1 MNADEAGAGTIGA
14 QVIFT
19 PSGRRGRVEPGTTV
33 LDAARSLGVDLD
45 SVCGGRGLCGRCQVV
60 PAEGSFPKHG
70 IESSDGHL
78 SPRGDSEQEYDRLR
92 GLAPGRRLGCFSH
105 IQGDVLVDVP
115 PESQV
120 HRQVVRKGVP
130 VRDFVIDPV
139 VTLHEVELERPD
151 LAKPGGDLAR
161 LLTAMEQEWGLA
173 GLEADLEVIRALQ
186 PALEAGAYRVTV
198 AVHDRRVITGVWPG
212 LHDVALGVALDI
224 GSTTIAGHL
233 ANLADGEV
241 LASDGVMNPQI
252 RFGEDLMSRVSYAMM
267 HEGGAAAMTRAVR
280 DAIAS
285 LLTGL
290 ASRAGVDVTEI
301 LEITIVG
308 NPIMHHLL
316 LGIDPIPLGSA
327 PFALATDAAVRV
339 RARDLELP
347 GHEGARVYV
356 LPCIAGHVG
365 ADAAGAILA
374 ETPYLADEVTLL
386 VDVGTNAEI
395 VLGSRE
401 RLLAASSPT
410 GPAFEGAQISS
421 GQRAAPGAIERVRI
435 DRLTLEPRYRVIGSS
450 RWSDETGFAAST
462 RRTGVTGIC
471 GSGIVEVI
479 AELFLAGV
487 ITADGTIDGRLAG
500 RSPRIIAD
508 GRTFSY
514 LVHEA
519 APGVDLGE
527 GEVGPASPRLT
538 ITQNDVRAI
547 QLAKAALYAGAR
559 LLMDH
564 LGVESVDRVKLA
576 GAFGS
581 QIDPLYALVLGLVPD
596 APLDRVAA
604 AGNAAGTGALIAL
617 LSNEAR
623 HEIERVV
630 RTVEKIETAVE
641 PRFQEHFVDA
651 MAIPHATA
659 PSPNLASVVDLPTP
673 ADSGDRSVSSTRK
686 PNRRLVAANKE
697 H

>member
-1 MNADEAGAGTIGA
+1 MSAADAR
-14 QVIFT
+14 VIFT
-19 PSGRRGRVEPGTTV
+19 PSGRRGRFEPGTTV

-60 PAEGSFPKHG
+60 PAEGSYPKHG

-78 SPRGDSEQEYDRLR
+78 SPRGADEDEYDRLR
-92 GLAPGRRLGCFSH
+92 GLAAGRRLGCRA
-105 IQGDVLVDVP
+105 QVRGDVLVDVP

-130 VRDFVIDPV
+130 VRDFVIHPV

-161 LLTAMEQEWGLA
+161 LLVALEREWGLG

-186 PALEAGAYRVTV
+186 PALEAGGYRVTV
-198 AVHDRRVITGVWPG
+198 AVHDRRAITAVWPG
-212 LHDVALGVALDI
+212 LHDRALGVALDI

-252 RFGEDLMSRVSYAMM
+252 RFGEDLMSRVSYAML
-267 HEGGAAAMTRAVR
+267 HEGGAAEMTRVVR
-280 DAIAS
+280 EAIAS
-285 LLTGL
+285 LVTGL
-290 ASRAGVDVTEI
+290 ASRAGVDVEEI
-301 LEITIVG
+301 LEISIVG

-316 LGIDPIPLGSA
+316 LGIDPTPLGSA
-327 PFALATDAAVRV
+327 PFALATDAAVRTT
-339 RARDLELP
+339 ARELEIA
-347 GHEGARVYV
+347 GHPGARVYV

-395 VLGSRE
+395 VLGSRD

-410 GPAFEGAQISS
+410 GPAFEGAQISC

-435 DRLTLEPRYRVIGSS
+435 DRATLEPRFRVIGSS
-450 RWSDETGFAAST
+450 RWSDETGFEAST
-462 RRTGVTGIC
+462 RRTGVTGVC

-479 AELFLAGV
+479 AELFLAGA
-487 ITADGTIDGRLAG
+487 ITADGTIDGRLAD
-500 RSPRIIAD
+500 RTPRIVPD

-514 LVHEA
+514 VLHEGG
-519 APGVDLGE
+519 PGADLGG
-527 GEVGPASPRLT
+527 GERGPASPRLT

-564 LGVESVDRVKLA
+564 LGVETVDRVRLA

-581 QIDPLYALVLGLVPD
+581 QIDPLHALILGLVPD
-596 APLDRVAA
+596 APLEHVGA

-617 LSNEAR
+617 LSGEAR
-623 HEIERVV
+623 GEIERVV
-630 RTVEKIETAVE
+630 RTVDKIETAVE
-641 PRFQEHFVDA
+641 PRFQAHFVDA
-651 MAIPHATA
+651 MAFPHATA
-659 PSPNLASVVDLPTP
+659 AYPNLAREVALPARRATP
-673 ADSGDRSVSSTRK
+673 RSTGRSSRPGRRVSATCR
-686 PNRRLVAANKE
+686 
-697 H
+697 